1 MAGEDHRRR
10 CKEVVEAVASWMEA
24 EAEACQEV
32 RQQGVVLLEVAEV
45 VVVLPS

>member
-10 CKEVVEAVASWMEA
+10 CKEVAEAVASWKEA

-45 VVVLPS
+45 VVVVPS